1 MNWIRLQGV
10 WINLDNVVTIF
21 PNDEKDT
28 IGIEFTDGEKVRYKY
43 NVKNYLGTK
52 EYLREILN
60 ETTCE
65 LA

>member
-21 PNDEKDT
+21 PNDEINS
-28 IGIEFTDGEKVRYKY
+28 IGIVFTDGDKVRYEY
-43 NVKNYLGTK
+43 TAKNYLGTK
-52 EYLREILN
+52 EYLRETLN
-60 ETTCE
+60 ETTFE